1 MKIINVRCLSGIW
14 IAVLIFMVLMCSIGS
29 AAVSDL
35 VLDKTVL
42 PGEYHIGDVIQYN
55 LSVHNQHDECI
66 YYVSKIWDEYPD
78 GFVENFV
85 IGDPIVLSPGDTKYL
100 TPTHEYVVRSGD
112 ITDGYVINS
121 LSAKFENNC
130 GGKGTLQIEVWTP
143 IIILPAIQLIK
154 TAGDAADGEVYT
166 TAPGDVL
173 FTYNVIN
180 TGDTYLSDIDV
191 TDDNGTPGDSGDD
204 FVVGTIAGPLAPGA
218 LSTLTATIAIS
229 SDRTNIGTATGNPTD
244 DTGADI
250 PGQADVTDSDDAE
263 VVMEV
268 EIGCTLTQGYWKNH
282 PDAWPVETLML
293 GDIVHIKA
301 KLIELLKTPTKGDA
315 SVVLVHQLI
324 AAKLNMENGADPSV
338 VEDIIADADNWLV
351 DNGDTL
357 PYNIKT
363 DTPEGAVAVD
373 LAETLDDY
381 NNGIIGPGHCDDDDP
396 LPPLLWDNPW
406 DDDYYISNEEI
417 SLAEWNWATGTPVGD
432 HIITNTEISLLE
444 YQWTSGDI
452 S

>member
-1 MKIINVRCLSGIW
+1 MKIINVKSLLSIW
-14 IAVLIFMVLMCSIGS
+14 IAVLIFMVLTCTIGS

-121 LSAKFENNC
+121 LSAKFKNNC

-143 IIILPAIQLIK
+143 IIISPAIQLIK
-154 TAGDAADGEVYT
+154 TAGDAADGAVYT
-166 TAPGDVL
+166 TSPGDVL
-173 FTYNVIN
+173 FTYNVAN
-180 TGDTYLSDIDV
+180 TGHTYLSDIEV

-218 LSTLTATIAIS
+218 SSTLTATVAVS
-229 SDRTNIGTATGNPTD
+229 TDRTNIGTATGNPTD

-250 PGQADVTDSDDAE
+250 PGQADVTDSEDA
-263 VVMEV
+263 VVVIEV
-268 EIGCTLTQGYWKNH
+268 EGGCTLT
-282 PDAWPVETLML
+282 
-293 GDIVHIKA
+293 
-301 KLIELLKTPTKGDA
+301 
-315 SVVLVHQLI
+315 
-324 AAKLNMENGADPSV
+324 
-338 VEDIIADADNWLV
+338 
-351 DNGDTL
+351 
-357 PYNIKT
+357 
-363 DTPEGAVAVD
+363 
-373 LAETLDDY
+373 
-381 NNGIIGPGHCDDDDP
+381 PG
-396 LPPLLWDNPW
+396 
-406 DDDYYISNEEI
+406 
-417 SLAEWNWATGTPVGD
+417 
-432 HIITNTEISLLE
+432 
-444 YQWTSGDI
+444 Q
-452 S
+452 